1 MPRPTLKN
9 SSNGKVDARVVN
21 KSPSSDA
28 ISTREFAGFFAPFSD
43 LISKNAPFAVAV
55 SGGADSMALCLLA
68 DLWAKMRGC
77 QVIALTVDHGLRVEA
92 AAEAKTVAS
101 WLFACDIEHHILSW
115 QGVKPASGIQAAA
128 REARYA
134 LMIDWCQ
141 ENNVT
146 VLMTA
151 HHLED
156 QVETFLLRAE
166 RGSGLDGLA
175 CMAAETKMSGII
187 LLRPLLSV
195 SKNRLRE
202 TLIALNQDWLEDP
215 SNQNPAY
222 RRSKMR
228 KLVAAMEQSGQ
239 DANRISALIEYFA
252 SLRRSTSEI
261 VTIFINEAV
270 QIFPE
275 GYGVVQGDVLR
286 QLPESIIERI
296 LVRLTMVFGGKTY
309 PPRRDRLVRAVTQ
322 LKKAAFR
329 GFTLGGCRFSVK
341 SNEIMICRE
350 MRGISTR
357 QIASRDSF
365 VWDNLFAIEISGVA
379 RSTASLAPLSKK
391 GWVEILQ
398 KRPELREISL
408 PHPVRLTLPALFDQK
423 GVSEVPH
430 LNFRRESSDTKGLG
444 IAKAEFLNYSLT
456 KNLSN

>member
-1 MPRPTLKN
+1 
-9 SSNGKVDARVVN
+9 
-21 KSPSSDA
+21 
-28 ISTREFAGFFAPFSD
+28 
-43 LISKNAPFAVAV
+43 
-55 SGGADSMALCLLA
+55 
-68 DLWAKMRGC
+68 
-77 QVIALTVDHGLRVEA
+77 
-92 AAEAKTVAS
+92 
-101 WLFACDIEHHILSW
+101 
-115 QGVKPASGIQAAA
+115 
-128 REARYA
+128 
-134 LMIDWCQ
+134 
-141 ENNVT
+141 
-146 VLMTA
+146 
-151 HHLED
+151 
-156 QVETFLLRAE
+156 
-166 RGSGLDGLA
+166 
-175 CMAAETKMSGII
+175 
-187 LLRPLLSV
+187 
-195 SKNRLRE
+195 
-202 TLIALNQDWLEDP
+202 
-215 SNQNPAY
+215 
-222 RRSKMR
+222 MR

-239 DANRISALIEYFA
+239 DANRLSALIKYFA

-261 VTIFINEAV
+261 VTVFINKAV

-286 QLPESIIERI
+286 QLPEPIIERI

-379 RSTASLAPLSKK
+379 RSTASLAPLGKK

-398 KRPELREISL
+398 KSPELREISL

-444 IAKAEFLNYSLT
+444 ITKAEFLNYSLT